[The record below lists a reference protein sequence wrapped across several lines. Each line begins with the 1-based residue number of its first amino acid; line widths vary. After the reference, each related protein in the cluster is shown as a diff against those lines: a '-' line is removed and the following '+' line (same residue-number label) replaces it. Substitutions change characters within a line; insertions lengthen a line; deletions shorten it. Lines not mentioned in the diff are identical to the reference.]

1 MTREERIDQLAE
13 ILFAMHEN
21 NAPEEKM
28 RDVLRA
34 GWILTQRSEK
44 VHTELKK
51 FCELV
56 LSRHED
62 AYLKGG
68 SNDASNQCQ

>member
-1 MTREERIDQLAE
+1 MTREERIDQLGE
-13 ILFAMHEN
+13 ILFAMFEN
-21 NAPEEKM
+21 HAPVEKM

-34 GWILTQRSEK
+34 GWILTRRSEK
-44 VHTELKK
+44 VHPELKK

-56 LSRHED
+56 LSRCED

-68 SNDASNQCQ
+68 SNDTSNQCQ